1 MNKQEFL
8 TEIGRRLE
16 GFPPEE
22 IERSK
27 EYFLEM
33 IEDRMEDGMSE
44 EEAVA
49 DIGTVDE
56 AVADIL
62 KDIPLTK
69 VIKAKMKPEGKL
81 RAWEIICLILGSPIW
96 VPLLITA
103 IVLIFVWYIVIW
115 VIVISFFVVDL
126 ALFASGLAA
135 VVVGVAL
142 RQSFFLHQVMILLL
156 PPDRVVAIHPQQ
168 YKIYFFH
175 FPFMNYKQL

>member
-69 VIKAKMKPEGKL
+69 VIKAKMKPEG
-81 RAWEIICLILGSPIW
+81 
-96 VPLLITA
+96 
-103 IVLIFVWYIVIW
+103 IVIW

-135 VVVGVAL
+135 IVVGVISLAQL
-142 RQSFFLHQVMILLL
+142 EPAAPVLVIGTGLCLIGVSILLFIPL
-156 PPDRVVAIHPQQ
+156 LKLAKVTGKLGKKTALWIKSWFVRRKKNA
-168 YKIYFFH
+168 
-175 FPFMNYKQL
+175 